1 MRHRLRAFMAAT
13 MAGSGLIG
21 LGACGLIDWNTFED
35 DAHVS
40 QKITSVRLDLGSGRV
55 NVRGVAKTADV
66 SLHRSVR
73 YRGDKPEGASHR
85 VENGVLVLSG
95 CGSQCSVSYT
105 VEVPEGLPVSGRTS
119 SGSVVLARVGP
130 VNVTTHSGRI
140 ELDGV
145 TGPAD
150 VHTSNGRIEGR
161 GLAGPVRAKT
171 SNGRIELTPVNP
183 QDVRARTSNGAIV
196 VTAPTGRYVVAASTH
211 HGHKDIGIANDP
223 AGDHKID
230 LATTN
235 GSITVRNG

>member
-1 MRHRLRAFMAAT
+1 MRHRLRAFMATT
-13 MAGSGLIG
+13 MVGSGLIG

-35 DAHVS
+35 DAHVA

-55 NVRGVAKTADV
+55 NLRGGAKTTEV

-85 VENGVLVLSG
+85 VENGVLVLGG
-95 CGSQCSVSYT
+95 CGRQCSVSYT
-105 VEVPEGLPVSGRTS
+105 VEVPEGIPVSGGAS

-161 GLAGPVRAKT
+161 GLAGPVRART

-196 VTAPTGRYVVAASTH
+196 VTAPAGRYVVAASTD
-211 HGHKDIGIANDP
+211 HGHEDIGIANDP
-223 AGDHKID
+223 AGDHRID
-230 LATTN
+230 LATAN

>member
-1 MRHRLRAFMAAT
+1 
-13 MAGSGLIG
+13 MAGSAPIG
-21 LGACGLIDWNTFED
+21 LGACGLIDRHTFED
-35 DAHVS
+35 DAHVP

-55 NVRGVAKTADV
+55 NLRGVAKTTEV

-85 VENGVLVLSG
+85 VENDVLVLSG

-105 VEVPEGLPVSGRTS
+105 VEMPESLPVNGGTS

-161 GLAGPVRAKT
+161 GLAGPIRAKT

-196 VTAPTGRYVVAASTH
+196 VTAPTGRYTVAASTH

-235 GSITVRNG
+235 GSITVKNG